1 MFSGNEGNNGNRRKS
16 FFLFGGGPHATPEAS
31 TKLSNTKAHQ
41 LSTKKH
47 SSSKRPLDKQ
57 PLHNKNPF
65 IKEDVVNTEKKTGNL
80 PPERE
85 NIQGQPTVKSHSS
98 SENEK
103 VTSLKPLNTNPFLSN
118 IGHDISTNKTLKPR
132 RPPPPID
139 IDTIDLLR
147 EASPLESSQTEKISR
162 PNSTEETL
170 KSMLNS
176 PVKTPV
182 PCSEMVSSNQH
193 RRQRS
198 EAEKLVDDLEVYIKQ
213 HEEHSTSPD
222 LHEEEYHLQSGSD
235 LDSSA
240 QYDVDEESVIE
251 SPFTYIGPLDV
262 VENHMNAP
270 VASVLSKRK
279 SDIPSDLDGDYD
291 RFSFTTSLNDKSV
304 KSIQQVAINDATGAA
319 PILTDLNCK
328 LYVNALKTS
337 DSPREDLGD
346 DTSSDMSSVDDQLV
360 RNGGNPATEEKELL
374 PRKSHETKSLDFT
387 SDNEVNTDSDGSRL
401 DPKAQR
407 RTFRVVNEDRP
418 SFYLTTEEN
427 RTTSTTTSTNAST
440 HSTTEDEDEDEDL
453 EAHYSA
459 PAHSS
464 AYHKRVVSPVINE
477 DYNKSLRNGNDLN
490 NTTSKVQ
497 EIASTGNR
505 ASLVEGEALEGM
517 GNVETKA
524 ATPVIDNITLPSSA
538 STKSN
543 ASTNTASSTSPK
555 PDQTI
560 RLVSSY
566 VEELRLKYYKTS
578 NFLQAPPNLPITLK
592 EKNNLIQP
600 KNIKVRIRT
609 SSKQIGIKHGRAKQ
623 KLLALETT
631 EEDSNE
637 SNSVKFLGH
646 KNKINV
652 DHTKE
657 FHNLLN
663 KGGITQ
669 LNGSSDQKLEDD
681 SNEDPDY
688 YLKEIPG
695 DEAYDSDD
703 AMAPLRERSEVR
715 NARAISR
722 SNTVVSY
729 YTKNQR
735 RLRSGTLENSYAH
748 LQKLPT
754 DICIEDFRDKEA
766 DKQIARTNSIESE
779 DSDALDTD
787 HSYVRGLHLANPDS
801 ESDEGARHDSAI

>member
-16 FFLFGGGPHATPEAS
+16 FFLFGGSPHATPETS
-31 TKLSNTKAHQ
+31 TKPSNTKAHKV
-41 LSTKKH
+41 STRKH
-47 SSSKRPLDKQ
+47 SSSKGPLDKQ
-57 PLHNKNPF
+57 PFNNKNPF
-65 IKEDVVNTEKKTGNL
+65 IKEAVPNVTESAANL
-80 PPERE
+80 PPDPE
-85 NIQGQPTVKSHSS
+85 NIQGQSALKNHSS
-98 SENEK
+98 SEKEK
-103 VTSLKPLNTNPFLSN
+103 DTSLKRLNTNPFTSDLAY
-118 IGHDISTNKTLKPR
+118 GISSSKPLRPR

-139 IDTIDLLR
+139 IDKIDLLR
-147 EASPLESSQTEKISR
+147 EISPLESSQTEKVSQ
-162 PNSTEETL
+162 PTSTEETL
-170 KSMLNS
+170 KSVSNS

-182 PCSEMVSSNQH
+182 PCGETIGTNQH

-213 HEEHSTSPD
+213 HEEHRSSSDFYGKEDRFLP
-222 LHEEEYHLQSGSD
+222 GSD
-235 LDSSA
+235 LDSREHF
-240 QYDVDEESVIE
+240 DIDEEQSVIE

-262 VENHMNAP
+262 VQHHMNAP
-270 VASVLSKRK
+270 VANVLSKRK
-279 SDIPSDLDGDYD
+279 SDVPSDFDGDYD

-328 LYVNALKTS
+328 LSLNVSKTS
-337 DSPREDLGD
+337 GSIREDSRD
-346 DTSSDMSSVDDQLV
+346 NSSSNMSSVDDQLV
-360 RNGGNPATEEKELL
+360 NNGGPFAAEEQELS
-374 PRKSHETKSLDFT
+374 PPKSHDTRSLDHASDIEMNT
-387 SDNEVNTDSDGSRL
+387 SSDGSRH
-401 DPKAQR
+401 PKPHR

-418 SFYLTTEEN
+418 SFYLTAEGN
-427 RTTSTTTSTNAST
+427 RTTSTATSRTASTN
-440 HSTTEDEDEDEDL
+440 STTDDEDEEL
-453 EAHYSA
+453 KTHYSV
-459 PAHSS
+459 PTHSS
-464 AYHKRVVSPVINE
+464 PYDKHNASSASISENYNDQSPHNGSST
-477 DYNKSLRNGNDLN
+477 NKIIPKLQDVAI
-490 NTTSKVQ
+490 T
-497 EIASTGNR
+497 ENR
-505 ASLVEGEALEGM
+505 TSLVESDTLK
-517 GNVETKA
+517 GNIEMKGP
-524 ATPVIDNITLPSSA
+524 TPVMDNITLPSSG

-543 ASTNTASSTSPK
+543 ASLTTASSTSPK
-555 PDQTI
+555 PDQTVN
-560 RLVSSY
+560 LVSSY

-592 EKNNLIQP
+592 QKNNLIQP

-646 KNKINV
+646 QNKINV

-657 FHNLLN
+657 FHNLLS
-663 KGGITQ
+663 KGGIITH
-669 LNGSSDQKLEDD
+669 LNGSNDQKLEDD
-681 SNEDPDY
+681 GNEDPDY

-703 AMAPLRERSEVR
+703 AMAPLREKSEVR
-715 NARAISR
+715 EAKAISR

-754 DICIEDFRDKEA
+754 DIRIADYKDKESE
-766 DKQIARTNSIESE
+766 KRIARTNSIESE
-779 DSDALDTD
+779 GSDALESAQ
-787 HSYVRGLHLANPDS
+787 SYGRGLHVANPDS
-801 ESDEGARHDSAI
+801 ESD